1 MVLLIDAAA
10 VCVHHERKVLRGAAE
25 GKKIFSQLLTDNDL
39 TLMCVC
45 LSSIHRRLLDSYVC
59 SYHLYKDNDLTPVCV
74 LIIYTQKMA

>member
-25 GKKIFSQLLTDNDL
+25 RKKIFSQLLT
-39 TLMCVC
+39 
-45 LSSIHRRLLDSYVC
+45 
-59 SYHLYKDNDLTPVCV
+59 DNDLTPVCV